1 MLHLMACSVV
11 TRAYSGRRAPRVVP
25 ASQDS
30 VSPCIP
36 ELPDQPGAPSPKL
49 LEDKASGAIYGR
61 DPPPPSNHLRTYSSP
76 VALNQGSLLIECR
89 AEPEPPCWEPTSPSE
104 GVSEPESGWLDTP
117 LAAAL
122 LEAAL
127 KSARASPEGGLL
139 ESLAASVDDSSGRRS
154 SLVSCPE
161 NRHYLYT
168 CRVSPSSKEEE

>member
-1 MLHLMACSVV
+1 MP
-11 TRAYSGRRAPRVVP
+11 TRG
-25 ASQDS
+25 D
-30 VSPCIP
+30 
-36 ELPDQPGAPSPKL
+36 ELPEWFRQARTRYLLIYPSYLTNQGPL
-49 LEDKASGAIYGR
+49 LLNCSRTRPLEQSTGGT
-61 DPPPPSNHLRTYSSP
+61 PPRNHLRTYSSP

-127 KSARASPEGGLL
+127 QSARASPEGGLL
-139 ESLAASVDDSSGRRS
+139 ESLAASSEVSSGRRS
-154 SLVSCPE
+154 SLESCPE

-168 CRVSPSSKEEE
+168 CRVSPSSKDEE